1 MVLQASEIFTF
12 SQLAAGILLIVSNQH
27 IHNPYHGFHYYRQLS
42 MSEKLAQLAHK
53 IDFGKTQKEDEELTE
68 DESDK
73 PLFQPSLW
81 PWDSVRNKLR
91 LRMGQFF

>member
-1 MVLQASEIFTF
+1 
-12 SQLAAGILLIVSNQH
+12 
-27 IHNPYHGFHYYRQLS
+27 
-42 MSEKLAQLAHK
+42 MSEKLAELAHK
-53 IDFGKTQKEDEELTE
+53 IDFSKAKDEDVKE

-91 LRMGQFF
+91 YKITVSNKHLYYYLSRDVFMKKRASFSYERT

>member
-1 MVLQASEIFTF
+1 
-12 SQLAAGILLIVSNQH
+12 
-27 IHNPYHGFHYYRQLS
+27 

-53 IDFGKTQKEDEELTE
+53 IDFSKTKDEDEEINE

-91 LRMGQFF
+91 LLI

>member
-1 MVLQASEIFTF
+1 
-12 SQLAAGILLIVSNQH
+12 
-27 IHNPYHGFHYYRQLS
+27 
-42 MSEKLAQLAHK
+42 MSEKLAELAHK
-53 IDFGKTQKEDEELTE
+53 IDFSKAKDEDVKE

-91 LRMGQFF
+91 YKITVSQINTFITIYQEMFL

>member
-1 MVLQASEIFTF
+1 
-12 SQLAAGILLIVSNQH
+12 
-27 IHNPYHGFHYYRQLS
+27 

-53 IDFGKTQKEDEELTE
+53 IDFSRTKNENEEIKEEDET
-68 DESDK
+68 DK

-91 LRMGQFF
+91 

>member
-1 MVLQASEIFTF
+1 
-12 SQLAAGILLIVSNQH
+12 
-27 IHNPYHGFHYYRQLS
+27 